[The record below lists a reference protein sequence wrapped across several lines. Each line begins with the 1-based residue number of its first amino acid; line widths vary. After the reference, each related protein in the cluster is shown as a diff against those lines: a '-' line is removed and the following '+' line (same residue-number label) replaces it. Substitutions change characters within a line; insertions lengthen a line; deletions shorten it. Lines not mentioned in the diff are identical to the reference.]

1 MEKKELV
8 IFESA
13 DQEVSLSVQTD
24 GDTMWLTQKQME
36 QLFDVRQATISEHI
50 SNILDSGELDE
61 TSIGFSDRST
71 GGRKRNDDQCNHELY
86 SAIGSTM
93 DLPIQTSYKPTVC
106 GFLRR
111 NVRFGMTGM

>member
-61 TSIGFSDRST
+61 TSIGFSDRRDLT
-71 GGRKRNDDQCNHELY
+71 VRIFTHPLKR
-86 SAIGSTM
+86 
-93 DLPIQTSYKPTVC
+93 
-106 GFLRR
+106 RR
-111 NVRFGMTGM
+111 QIFCI